1 MLRTNRMTDA
11 LRGRA
16 GALVLVGA
24 AGAILAGAGTASAA
38 TTLASATP
46 HATVAKH
53 AAHHKAARRRYR
65 IYDSVTPSAIPPH
78 HEIATYANGWY
89 AIPAAQVAGKK
100 VVWIDTNGTDPHAN
114 ALDVE
119 PGDATPAGAANWAQ
133 AKLSASPK
141 SIAIIYT
148 MRSDWAATR
157 AAIDTLPQHMRTQ
170 VRWWIA
176 DPTGVPHIVPGA
188 QATQWYWGPSYDIST
203 AAPSF

>member
-1 MLRTNRMTDA
+1 MLRTTRMTDA
-11 LRGRA
+11 LRGRR
-16 GALVLVGA
+16 GALIAVA
-24 AGAILAGAGTASAA
+24 AAAASLAGAGTASAA
-38 TTLASATP
+38 TTHSAATP

-53 AAHHKAARRRYR
+53 VAQHKPWNGRYR
-65 IYDSVTPSAIPPH
+65 IYDSVTPSAIPAH
-78 HEIATYANGWY
+78 HEIATYATGAY
-89 AIPAAQVAGKK
+89 AVPASHVAGKK

-119 PGDATPAGAANWAQ
+119 PGDVTPAGAATWAQ
-133 AKLSASPK
+133 AKLAASPK

-157 AAIDTLPQHMRTQ
+157 DAIDTLPQPMRTH

-203 AAPSF
+203 AAHSF